1 MSENIINGPIV
12 EGCFVR
18 LRNGVEIGWV
28 QRAPN
33 NFVPQWLIEGIGR
46 WYSTGTHSGGMD
58 DLDITEVLVLSEH
71 SAAPVE
77 PSYEQKLWDEVA
89 KETCGVNVSKGLL
102 NPARAAAETANIF
115 MAERAKRMVK

>member
-1 MSENIINGPIV
+1 MPENIINGPIFD
-12 EGCFVR
+12 GCFVR
-18 LRNGVEIGWV
+18 MRGGTEIGPVRLYTEGRTGV
-28 QRAPN
+28 QGIMQWRPN
-33 NFVPQWLIEGIGR
+33 GKFTMREENLHEFDV
-46 WYSTGTHSGGMD
+46 
-58 DLDITEVLVLSEH
+58 TEVLPAR

-102 NPARAAAETANIF
+102 NPAKAAAETANIF

>member
-1 MSENIINGPIV
+1 MTNYRAEYG
-12 EGCFVR
+12 
-18 LRNGVEIGWV
+18 GW
-28 QRAPN
+28 A
-33 NFVPQWLIEGIGR
+33 GR
-46 WYSTGTHSGGMD
+46 PAR
-58 DLDITEVLVLSEH
+58 
-71 SAAPVE
+71 SAAPAE